1 MSSFTNMILDTSLPL
16 SEVEEEDFIDY
27 YIRMDKI
34 IQIERE
40 SIERVYNQ
48 IQVDTRVK
56 EEQEELE
63 YYINSCEEDEDPAA
77 ALD

>member
-1 MSSFTNMILDTSLPL
+1 MILDTSLPL